1 MEKLSGLILFELSR
15 FYLTSLSSY
24 INDQISAPTQ
34 PTNVIPKNKFNKNI
48 ASVFFLFLINA
59 MNVGKK

>member
-24 INDQISAPTQ
+24 IKDQISAPIQ
-34 PTNVIPKNKFNKNI
+34 PTKVIPKNKFNKNI